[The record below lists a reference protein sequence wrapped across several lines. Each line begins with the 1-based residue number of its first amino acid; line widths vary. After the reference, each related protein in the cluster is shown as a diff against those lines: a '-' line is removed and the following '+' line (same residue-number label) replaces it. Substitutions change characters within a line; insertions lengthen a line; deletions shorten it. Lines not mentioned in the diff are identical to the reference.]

1 MGDYMIIPDK
11 EISDKVAAKLS
22 ENQRWNKDTISK
34 IANFVKD
41 GNVTTADLVFLL
53 ENQRPE
59 KAEVGK

>member
-1 MGDYMIIPDK
+1 MIIPDK
-11 EISDKVAAKLS
+11 EISEKVAAKLS
-22 ENQRWNKDTISK
+22 EAQRWNKDTVSK

-53 ENQRPE
+53 EIQRPE

>member
-1 MGDYMIIPDK
+1 MIIPDK

-22 ENQRWNKDTISK
+22 ENQRWNKDTVSK

>member
-1 MGDYMIIPDK
+1 MGAYMIIPDK
-11 EISDKVAAKLS
+11 EISEKVAAKLS
-22 ENQRWNKDTISK
+22 ETQRWNRDTVSK

-53 ENQRPE
+53 EIQRPE

>member
-1 MGDYMIIPDK
+1 MNIPDK
-11 EISDKVAAKLS
+11 EISEKVAAKLT
-22 ENQRWNKDTISK
+22 ENQRWNKDTVSK

>member
-22 ENQRWNKDTISK
+22 ENQRWNKDTVSK